1 MFICEHLLKIYPQR
15 PIAIV
20 ESEKT
25 AILAA
30 PISTEF
36 NWLAAGNLN
45 NLSRERCQ
53 PLKGKTVLLFLMLG
67 PLKFG
72 PRRLKI

>member
-1 MFICEHLLKIYPQR
+1 MFICEHLLKIYPQ

-30 PISTEF
+30 AYR
-36 NWLAAGNLN
+36 LNLIGLQPETN

-53 PLKGKTVLLFLMLG
+53 PLKGKTVFFFLMLG
-67 PLKFG
+67 LKFG

>member
-30 PISTEF
+30 PYR
-36 NWLAAGNLN
+36 LNLIG
-45 NLSRERCQ
+45 LQ
-53 PLKGKTVLLFLMLG
+53 PETQQ
-67 PLKFG
+67 P
-72 PRRLKI
+72 